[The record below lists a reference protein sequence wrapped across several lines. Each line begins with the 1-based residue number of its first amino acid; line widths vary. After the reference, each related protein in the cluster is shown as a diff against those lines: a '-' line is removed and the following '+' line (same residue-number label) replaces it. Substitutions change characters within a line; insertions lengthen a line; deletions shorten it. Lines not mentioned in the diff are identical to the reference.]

1 MYRVEEYNESRG
13 GTGGENLNPIA
24 HLLLVTAS
32 PLQRFIDKPAI
43 THSFCNVQALQIL
56 LQDEVLPSTSFFS
69 NYLAEINRGGYWAD
83 SQWKNIDHYL
93 EPDTGRG
100 IWPFGNALDTFQQY
114 FSCALQEAHQGNRR
128 KAAFFLG
135 AAAHLVQDMCVPHHA
150 RGRMFNGHQ
159 DYESWA
165 MRNCKSYAVES
176 LGVYL
181 QGSRIAEFIV
191 RNARVAADMLE
202 AVDTERGSLDYEGAT
217 SVALPL
223 AQRSTAGLFE
233 HFHRAAIKPYSC
245 AGFITDP
252 ISAIVA

>member
-1 MYRVEEYNESRG
+1 MRRKIGVSYEKRLDAVEKYLRHEGSMND
-13 GTGGENLNPIA
+13 IA
-24 HLLLVTAS
+24 KQLKV
-32 PLQRFIDKPAI
+32 DKPAV
-43 THSFCNVQALQIL
+43 THAFCNMQAFQIL
-56 LQDEVLPSTSFFS
+56 SRDAVIPCTDFFRT
-69 NYLAEINRGGYWAD
+69 YLKEINSGGYWTD

-100 IWPFGNALDTFQQY
+100 IWPFGNALDLFQQY
-114 FSCALQEAHQGNRR
+114 FSCAFKEARQGNRR

-159 DYESWA
+159 EYESWA
-165 MRNCKSYAVES
+165 MKACQDYAVDS
-176 LGVYL
+176 MGIYL

-191 RNARVAADMLE
+191 RNARVAADLLD
-202 AVDTERGSLDYEGAT
+202 AVDTDKGIHDYAGVSAI
-217 SVALPL
+217 ALPL

-233 HFHRAAIKPYSC
+233 HFHRVALAPQSF
-245 AGFITDP
+245 ASRPITP